1 MSLKYFLHKTSFAD
15 LPVNV
20 GNGTKIWHFCH
31 ICRGATIGDNCSI
44 GQNCYISGRAVIGDG
59 CRLQN
64 NVSIYDL
71 VTLEDQVFC
80 GPSVVFTNDLNPR
93 AAYPKHGKWIPT
105 LVKKGASLGANST
118 ILCGIVIGRHAMVAA
133 GAVVTKDVPDY
144 AVMAGVPARQMGWM
158 CECGGSLDFKQGK
171 KTACP
176 DCGRIYVNSGK
187 KTITIQPQK
196 AQKAQRDSK

>member
-1 MSLKYFLHKTSFAD
+1 MPTQYFLHKTSFAD

-20 GNGTKIWHFCH
+20 GKGTKIWHFCH
-31 ICRGATIGDNCSI
+31 ICRGATIGQDCGI
-44 GQNCYISGRAVIGDG
+44 GQNCYISGRAVIGNG

-80 GPSVVFTNDLNPR
+80 GPSVVFTNDLNHR

-105 LVKKGASLGANST
+105 LVKQGASLGANST
-118 ILCGIVIGRHAMVAA
+118 ILCGIVIGKHAMVAA
-133 GAVVTKDVPDY
+133 GAVVTRDVPDH

-158 CECGGSLDFKQGK
+158 CECGGSLDFKKGK
-171 KTACP
+171 ISACP
-176 DCGRIYVNSGK
+176 DCGRKYVNHGK
-187 KTITIQPQK
+187 KIGPLK
-196 AQKAQRDSK
+196 